1 LHVESLL
8 ISWAWNFYF
17 PKLFV
22 ITFGLGYW
30 QAQPVRH
37 SLAELTP
44 GIEFFLGWYIGIC
57 MGLNS
62 MVSIE
67 LGSDQYLIQTSSEVI

>member
-1 LHVESLL
+1 MKLL
-8 ISWAWNFYF
+8 FSKTVCHHFW
-17 PKLFV
+17 P
-22 ITFGLGYW
+22 GLLAG
-30 QAQPVRH
+30 AQPVRH

>member
-1 LHVESLL
+1 M
-8 ISWAWNFYF
+8 A
-17 PKLFV
+17 
-22 ITFGLGYW
+22 G
-30 QAQPVRH
+30 AQPVRH

-67 LGSDQYLIQTSSEVI
+67 LGSDQYLIQTSSDVI